1 MGDMGQLVHVV
12 GGGTVDRVRQNL
24 AVASVSYGETARRV
38 AAMCRA
44 AWADAPGA
52 SVEVHLTRMA
62 CGGESSIETVADVRA
77 LLKKLVQADST
88 SAIFLP
94 AALCPFEGGLL
105 ERAVPVGGS
114 PDSGTVSPRDGQ
126 QLMVLAPREEVV
138 DYVRAYRKEIFLV
151 GFATVAGLPDGELVQ
166 AAQDYAA
173 SHACSLVVA
182 KDRVRRRWALSGP
195 GAAPLVSPERD
206 EVLGAAVAAARAAT
220 RAVSSGPQPSPCDG
234 RNEAHP

>member
-1 MGDMGQLVHVV
+1 MGDMDQLVHVV

-38 AAMCRA
+38 AALCRS

-77 LLKKLVQADST
+77 LLKRLVQAEST
-88 SAIFLP
+88 RAIFLP

-105 ERAVPVGGS
+105 ERSVPVGGA
-114 PDSGTVSPRDGQ
+114 PDSGTVSPRGGQ

-151 GFATVAGLPDGELVQ
+151 GFATAAGLQDEELAA
-166 AAQDYAA
+166 AAQEYAA
-173 SHACSLVVA
+173 SHSCSLVVA
-182 KDRVRRRWALSGP
+182 KDRVRRRWALSGD
-195 GAAPLVSPERD
+195 GRAPLVSGDRD
-206 EVLGAAVAAARAAT
+206 EVLGEAVARARAAV
-220 RAVSSGPQPSPCDG
+220 RAVTSRPPQAQAEERS
-234 RNEAHP
+234 EAHP